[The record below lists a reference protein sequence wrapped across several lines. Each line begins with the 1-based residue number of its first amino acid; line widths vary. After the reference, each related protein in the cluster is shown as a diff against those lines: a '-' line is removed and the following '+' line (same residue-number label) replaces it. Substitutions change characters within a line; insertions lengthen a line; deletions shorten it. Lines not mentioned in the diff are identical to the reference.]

1 MALVCEYCTVRMT
14 SSETIMV
21 GQMDS
26 KDSRVN
32 FVLFQRTFVIITSHC
47 YVIRENIKLEV

>member
-32 FVLFQRTFVIITSHC
+32 FVLF
-47 YVIRENIKLEV
+47 